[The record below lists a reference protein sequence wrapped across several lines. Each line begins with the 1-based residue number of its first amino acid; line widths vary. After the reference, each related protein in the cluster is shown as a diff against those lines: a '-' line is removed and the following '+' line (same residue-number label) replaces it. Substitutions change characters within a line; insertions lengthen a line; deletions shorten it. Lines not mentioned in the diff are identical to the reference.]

1 MIAVQHERGHGPLQ
15 EILPAAGFFL
25 LLGVTFLLLLLPPW
39 SCCSLGG
46 SALAYLGLGKNLGE
60 NLLFFLVR
68 LFSFLLL
75 MFGSR
80 DIDEV
85 KGSLRSS
92 GDS

>member
-15 EILPAAGFFL
+15 EILTAGFFL
-25 LLGVTFLLLLLPPW
+25 LLGVTFLLLLLTHEG
-39 SCCSLGG
+39 CGLGG
-46 SALAYLGLGKNLGE
+46 SALAYLGLGKDLGE

-85 KGSLRSS
+85 EGSLRSS

>member
-1 MIAVQHERGHGPLQ
+1 VIAVQHERGHGPLQ
-15 EILPAAGFFL
+15 EILRTAGFFL
-25 LLGVTFLLLLLPPW
+25 LLGVVFLFLLLPPW
-39 SCCSLGG
+39 GCCLGG
-46 SALAYLGLGKNLGE
+46 SALAYLGLGKDLGE

-85 KGSLRSS
+85 EGSLRSS